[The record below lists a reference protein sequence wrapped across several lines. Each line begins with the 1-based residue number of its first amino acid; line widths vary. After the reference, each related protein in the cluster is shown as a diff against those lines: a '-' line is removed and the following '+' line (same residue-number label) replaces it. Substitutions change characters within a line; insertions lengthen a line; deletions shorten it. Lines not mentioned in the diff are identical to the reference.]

1 MAKTNFASSSEP
13 ASCCVVDGFN
23 YITQG
28 GAASLEALRV
38 FMKGSFERAKSKSG
52 RKGI

>member
-1 MAKTNFASSSEP
+1 MGKTNFASSSEP

-28 GAASLEALRV
+28 GTTSLEALQ
-38 FMKGSFERAKSKSG
+38 SLCL
-52 RKGI
+52 